1 MWAMGDYMADK
12 QMFSTENYFGKYELI
27 VRGEIGKELDDFKHL
42 ISQIENKCT
51 VRIMNIDFNRPNRG
65 SPISVEDLVS
75 CDSDF
80 RCKTLAALLF
90 NDALW
95 RLEAAHLMMC
105 IGLLNVAY
113 ANLRTSLEA
122 LLTAFIV
129 ERCDEEALRFLR
141 NEKVNPKLA
150 ERLINPEYNNV
161 LKAMKDAYGVWGVH
175 TYFESLQLSS
185 LFGAS
190 RFDKY
195 VTESTKIQ
203 KSLQLP
209 EGFLD
214 AAKRCIQQGGQ
225 VGILFSW
232 LESIPVK
239 KLDN

>member
-1 MWAMGDYMADK
+1 MEFGMESK
-12 QMFSTENYFGKYELI
+12 QMFSTENFFGKYERI
-27 VRGEIGKELDDFKHL
+27 IRGEIGKELDNFRQL
-42 ISQIENKCT
+42 IGQIENRCT
-51 VRIMNIDFNRPNRG
+51 VRIMNVDFSRPNKG
-65 SPISVEDLVS
+65 TPITVDNLIS
-75 CDSDF
+75 CDRDF
-80 RCKTLAALLF
+80 RCKTLAALLY

-95 RLEAAHLMMC
+95 RLEATYLMIC

-129 ERCDEEALRFLR
+129 ERCDEEALRFLK

-150 ERLINPEYNNV
+150 ERFINPQYDKI
-161 LKAMKDAYGVWGVH
+161 LKAMKHAYGVWGVH

-203 KSLQLP
+203 KALQLP
-209 EGFLD
+209 EGFIE
-214 AAKRCIQQGGQ
+214 AAKTCIQQGGQ

-232 LESIPVK
+232 LESIPAK
-239 KLDN
+239 G

>member
-1 MWAMGDYMADK
+1 MESK
-12 QMFSTENYFGKYELI
+12 QMFSTENYFGKYELV
-27 VRGEIGKELDDFKHL
+27 VRGEIGKELDDLKHL
-42 ISQIENKCT
+42 ISQIENRCT
-51 VRIMNIDFNRPNRG
+51 IRIMNIDFHRPDKG
-65 SPISVEDLVS
+65 SPITVESLKGYNS
-75 CDSDF
+75 DS
-80 RCKTLAALLF
+80 RCKILAALLY

-129 ERCDEEALRFLR
+129 ERCDEEALRFLK
-141 NEKVNPKLA
+141 NEKVNLKLA
-150 ERLINPEYNNV
+150 EKLINPLNPQYNNV
-161 LKAMKDAYGVWGVH
+161 LKAMKKAYSDWGVH
-175 TYFESLQLSS
+175 TFFKSLQLTS

-195 VTESTKIQ
+195 VAESTKIQ

-209 EGFLD
+209 EGFID
-214 AAKRCIQQGGQ
+214 AVKVSIQQGGQ
-225 VGILFSW
+225 VGLLFSW

-239 KLDN
+239 S